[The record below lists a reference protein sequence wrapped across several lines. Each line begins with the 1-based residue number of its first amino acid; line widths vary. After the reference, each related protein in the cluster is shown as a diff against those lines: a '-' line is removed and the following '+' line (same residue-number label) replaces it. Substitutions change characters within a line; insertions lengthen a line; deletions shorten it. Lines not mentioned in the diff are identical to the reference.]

1 MVAPSGED
9 YRSRCGRT
17 VEVVTVPAVSLPG
30 YRGLD
35 VARPGADLL
44 PVLRRVDPDVVHLAS
59 PAVLGAQAVLAASR
73 LGLPSVAVWQ
83 TDLSAFA
90 RRYHVGVSTRLV
102 WKRLRRIH
110 NAADLTLVPS
120 SASAY
125 QLRGQDIGP
134 LALWQ
139 RGVDRDLFD
148 PGRRDQGLR
157 AELAPAG
164 ELLVGFVGRLA
175 PEKRAHLLEPISTL
189 PGVRLVVVGDGPR
202 RRQLE
207 KLMPAAVF
215 TGQVTG
221 TELGRTVASLDT
233 LVHPGAD
240 ETFADETFCQVVQEA
255 LWTGRDSPNLR
266 SRRARPSPTARGPAS
281 PTSCSRTIAA
291 SSPPAAGGA
300 TPRPVAGPAD
310 PVRCDHT
317 AVAGDAAAAS
327 TSSSTKRAAVAGR
340 AAAASAASATN
351 STVIGSAHDPVSPN
365 RAPNSSGPSPETT

>member
-240 ETFADETFCQVVQEA
+240 ETFCRASARSCRRPSGPGGTRRTCAAGAPVRRPPHVGPRHRRAAHA
-255 LWTGRDSPNLR
+255 LSPR
-266 SRRARPSPTARGPAS
+266 HRHQPRVGPPATSRRAG
-281 PTSCSRTIAA
+281 
-291 SSPPAAGGA
+291 
-300 TPRPVAGPAD
+300 
-310 PVRCDHT
+310 
-317 AVAGDAAAAS
+317 
-327 TSSSTKRAAVAGR
+327 
-340 AAAASAASATN
+340 
-351 STVIGSAHDPVSPN
+351 
-365 RAPNSSGPSPETT
+365 